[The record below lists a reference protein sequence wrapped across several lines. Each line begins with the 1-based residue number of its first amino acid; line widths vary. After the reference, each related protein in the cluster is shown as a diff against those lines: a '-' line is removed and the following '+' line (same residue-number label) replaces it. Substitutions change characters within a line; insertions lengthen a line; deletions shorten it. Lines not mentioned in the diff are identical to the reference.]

1 MENQKKIPGWKS
13 FSHGIY
19 GIHGI
24 RIVSAVLNRLPT
36 MTRTDAA
43 VCDTT
48 TTTTITAG
56 IPRRGVLRAMASREE
71 DLSGT

>member
-1 MENQKKIPGWKS
+1 
-13 FSHGIY
+13 
-19 GIHGI
+19 
-24 RIVSAVLNRLPT
+24 

-48 TTTTITAG
+48 TTTTITAE